1 MNIKIND
8 TLYPCTIKHTHV
20 DHTWGH
26 RESKAIRLEM
36 DSATAAALFVDD
48 ASWGVVHPSVPV
60 PDIETGKL
68 VTPDPIVEDMSDFC
82 MAGPI
87 VDNRDGTVT
96 VKMGKP
102 TDKELLEIILG
113 GKSV

>member
-1 MNIKIND
+1 MHIKIND
-8 TLYPCTIKHTHV
+8 TLYPATIKRTYA
-20 DHTWGH
+20 DHNWDH
-26 RESKAIRLEM
+26 RESCSVALEM
-36 DSATAAALFVDD
+36 DAATAAVLFVDD
-48 ASWGVVHPSVPV
+48 ADWGVAYPA
-60 PDIETGKL
+60 PDGA
-68 VTPDPIVEDMSDFC
+68 DPIVEDMSDFC